1 MELTADTQHDKRTAL
16 HTYKHTQT
24 HTQSHII
31 TVASVSI
38 DVVIFPF
45 SAMTLLVREQERH
58 PACKTLQLQ
67 DVQSS
72 SQIVSINKPT
82 SSVLQADAL
91 PVAQETVSKE
101 MINLYLLHIITL
113 RASKLWRSVL

>member
-1 MELTADTQHDKRTAL
+1 MELTADTQHDTHTAL
-16 HTYKHTQT
+16 HTDIQTHTHT

-31 TVASVSI
+31 AVASVSI
-38 DVVIFPF
+38 DAVIFPF

-91 PVAQETVSKE
+91 PVVQETVS
-101 MINLYLLHIITL
+101 
-113 RASKLWRSVL
+113 